1 MSDTET
7 KAKLAV
13 LEVVTMSTLGIV
25 FAITASSDPNN
36 RMAISAMDTIRSV
49 AKRRMSATIGEATV
63 LQAGEAYLDEL
74 LSDLSENLASVR
86 AGKF

>member
-1 MSDTET
+1 MNDVEM

-13 LEVVTMSTLGIV
+13 LEVVAMNTLAIV

-49 AKRRMSATIGEATV
+49 AKRRMSGTIHEAEV
-63 LQAGEAYLDEL
+63 LRAGEAYLDEL
-74 LSDLSENLASVR
+74 LSDLSENLASIRV
-86 AGKF
+86 GKF